1 MFKPI
6 VVAFALASFVANSA
20 WSASPD
26 PSGAPGSPG
35 SQQSPESPNTS
46 APSVQLY
53 GTLDLGVTRYTGVQS
68 SDDPAVAVTNT
79 GLSSGIGAATAFG
92 LRGTEPL
99 GSGLSAIFTAET
111 GFCGAGTNQSGIA
124 SASPGAPYCSSDG
137 FMQRKAW
144 VGLSGG
150 FGTLTFGKQVTAMA
164 LRQSNVDAFGDG
176 YTGAMGNISLVGN
189 NQTQLAL
196 ARLNQS
202 VVLETPNL
210 NGLKLLAQYSFNS
223 GTGPAAI
230 STGSRPDALIFDV
243 NYAVGPLWIGAT
255 HAHYDSFP
263 AMQVPAP
270 KGDHPG
276 VYRLNMVYATYDFG
290 LLKLDAM
297 LQHNTADGYSGD
309 QNVWSV
315 GAVVPHGAGALMA
328 SVARHANSMTL
339 EPAVIGKSTAMQY
352 ALGYRYAL
360 SKRTSLYTSFAVI
373 NNGAASANAAGTS
386 FTVASATGSF
396 AGVVGQRSTGFALGM
411 THTF

>member
-1 MFKPI
+1 MFKPTLI
-6 VVAFALASFVANSA
+6 AFALASIFANSA
-20 WSASPD
+20 WSASSD
-26 PSGAPGSPG
+26 PAGAPGSPV
-35 SQQSPESPNTS
+35 SQESPGN
-46 APSVQLY
+46 ALPSVQLY
-53 GTLDLGVTRYTGVQS
+53 GAIDVGVTRYTGVQS

-99 GSGLSAIFTAET
+99 GRGLSAIFTAET

-124 SASPGAPYCSSDG
+124 SGSPGGAYCSSDG

-144 VGLSGG
+144 VGLSGD
-150 FGTLTFGKQVTAMA
+150 FGTLKLGKQATAMA
-164 LRQSNVDAFGDG
+164 LRQGDVDAFGDG
-176 YTGAMGNISLVGN
+176 YTGALGNISLVGN

-202 VVLETPNL
+202 ISLETPNL
-210 NGLKLLAQYSFNS
+210 SGLKLLAQYSFNS
-223 GTGPAAI
+223 GTGPASIA
-230 STGSRPDALIFDV
+230 TGSRPDALIFDV

-255 HAHYDSFP
+255 HAHYDSYP

-276 VYRLNMVYATYDFG
+276 VYRLNMLYATYDFG

-315 GAVVPHGAGALMA
+315 GALVPHGSGALMA
-328 SVARHANSMTL
+328 SVARHSNSMAL
-339 EPAVIGKSTAMQY
+339 EPATIGKSSAMQY
-352 ALGYRYAL
+352 AVGYRYAL
-360 SKRTSLYTSFAVI
+360 SKRTSLYTSFAMI
-373 NNGAASANAAGTS
+373 KNGAASASAAGTA

-396 AGVVGQRSTGFALGM
+396 AGVVGQRSTGFAFGM